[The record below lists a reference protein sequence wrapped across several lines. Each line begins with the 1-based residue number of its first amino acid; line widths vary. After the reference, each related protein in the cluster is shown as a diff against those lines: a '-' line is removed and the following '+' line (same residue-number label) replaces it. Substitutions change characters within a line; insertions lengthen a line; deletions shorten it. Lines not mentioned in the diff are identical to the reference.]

1 MKQDYV
7 RVARIAGVHGIRG
20 ELRALPVDGDPGFLT
35 DFRTFYLDG
44 RPVTAAACRVHKGMA
59 LLKLEGVEDR
69 DAAEALRGKEL
80 FIRRSDARLP
90 AGEYFDEELVGLEVY
105 NGETGERVGELTK
118 VERYPAGKVYT
129 VRGAKE
135 FLVPAVKDAFILNV
149 DLENNRMDIRVWE
162 GLIDTFS

>member
-1 MKQDYV
+1 MKQEYV
-7 RVARIAGVHGIRG
+7 RVARDAGVHGIRG
-20 ELRALPVDGDPGFLT
+20 ELRAFPLDGDPDFLAGFKI
-35 DFRTFYLDG
+35 FYLDG

-69 DAAEALRGKEL
+69 DAAEALRGREL
-80 FIRRSDARLP
+80 FIRRSDAQLP
-90 AGEYFDEELVGLEVY
+90 AGEYFDDELIGLEVR
-105 NGETGERVGELTK
+105 NGETGERLGELTK

-129 VRGAKE
+129 VRGGKE

-162 GLIDTFS
+162 GLISL

>member
-20 ELRALPVDGDPGFLT
+20 ELRALPLDGDPDFLAGFK
-35 DFRTFYLDG
+35 TFYLDG
-44 RPVTAAACRVHKGMA
+44 RPVTPAACRAHKGMA

-69 DAAEALRGKEL
+69 TAAEALRGGEL
-80 FIRRSDARLP
+80 FIRRADARLP
-90 AGEYFDEELVGLEVY
+90 AGEYFDEELIGLDVY
-105 NGETGERVGELTK
+105 NGESGECVGELTK

-129 VRGAKE
+129 VRGVKE
-135 FLVPAVKDAFILNV
+135 FLVPAVKDAFILGV

-162 GLIDTFS
+162 GLTE

>member
-1 MKQDYV
+1 MKLDYV

-20 ELRALPVDGDPGFLT
+20 ELRALPLDGDPDFLT
-35 DFRTFYLDG
+35 GFKTFYLDG
-44 RPVTAAACRVHKGMA
+44 RPVTAVACRVHKGMA

-90 AGEYFDEELVGLEVY
+90 DGEYFDDELIGLDVY
-105 NGETGERVGELTK
+105 NGETGERVGELTR
-118 VERYPAGKVYT
+118 VERYPAGRVYT
-129 VRGAKE
+129 VRGEKE
-135 FLVPAVKDAFILNV
+135 FMVPAVKDAFILNV

-162 GLIDTFS
+162 GLISL